1 MHVTTTATP
10 TALVDTQGGEGEVY
24 SERLTTPTV
33 AASPAL
39 QAAHSYSSDGRHGLA
54 LAHPPG

>member
-10 TALVDTQGGEGEVY
+10 TALVDTQGGEVY
-24 SERLTTPTV
+24 RERLTTPTV

-39 QAAHSYSSDGRHGLA
+39 QAAHSCSSDGRHGLA